1 MSEEDPSPTRRF
13 QSIAFGVLVAS
24 AVLGLGASTGFTP
37 LPQGGSGLAPFLH
50 PLLAGLGAAAGVLAV
65 RRAREIDRIRW
76 RYAEDE
82 TLTPGERRLAHREA
96 DRETRVAGS
105 TFLLAAIAVGGWL
118 AYQLK
123 DPERFTAAELLIVTP
138 ALGFALA
145 LPFAAK
151 RFPPVT
157 SADDL

>member
-1 MSEEDPSPTRRF
+1 MSDAENSPTRRL
-13 QSIAFGVLVAS
+13 QSVAFAVLIAS

-37 LPQGGSGLAPFLH
+37 LPQGASGLAPFLH
-50 PLLAGLGAAAGVLAV
+50 PLVAALGAAAGFLAV
-65 RRAREIDRIRW
+65 RRAREIDRVRW
-76 RYAEDE
+76 QYAEDE

-96 DRETRVAGS
+96 DREMRVAGS

-145 LPFAAK
+145 LPFAAR

>member
-1 MSEEDPSPTRRF
+1 MNEDEQSPTRRW
-13 QSIAFGVLVAS
+13 QGIAFGVLVVS

-37 LPQGGSGLAPFLH
+37 LPQGASGVAPFLH
-50 PLLAGLGAAAGVLAV
+50 PLVAALGALAGVLAV
-65 RRAREIDRIRW
+65 RRAREIDRVRW
-76 RYAEDE
+76 QYAEDD
-82 TLTPGERRLAHREA
+82 TLTPGERRHAHREA

-105 TFLLAAIAVGGWL
+105 TFLLAAVAFGGWL

-138 ALGFALA
+138 ALTFALA
-145 LPFAAK
+145 LPFAAR

-157 SADDL
+157 SAEDL